1 MTTQLVNGIQSIEES
16 LGKHFEGEKSKLFR
30 EIMQLKE
37 DFQYMPVEHIISPS
51 ETELNYDV
59 APLIQD
65 YKNKLK
71 EISQKLSSDLK
82 NVTLDMLEPLRW
94 DTVNFDEYLDS
105 PRGKEYRQS
114 QASMSSSKK

>member
-51 ETELNYDV
+51 ET
-59 APLIQD
+59 
-65 YKNKLK
+65 
-71 EISQKLSSDLK
+71 
-82 NVTLDMLEPLRW
+82 
-94 DTVNFDEYLDS
+94 
-105 PRGKEYRQS
+105 
-114 QASMSSSKK
+114 